1 MSLTPCKT
9 SDWAERDIKAPVII
23 RMGLRP
29 IPNLFTAEFLGR
41 HGIDVQH
48 VFPWFLQKFLNHCN
62 EVQ

>member
-1 MSLTPCKT
+1 
-9 SDWAERDIKAPVII
+9 
-23 RMGLRP
+23 MGLRP